1 MAKSETKNES
11 SYNDRA
17 LTEESKDAL
26 PKPQIEIIVDGN
38 SVFKPSMKT
47 YFVDEYDEDEGKF
60 TGVVMGEYC
69 SCDTVLSTHVVCTC
83 DTVCTCEAV
92 ETKPTQ
98 TVCSCDPVCTCES
111 VGTPTQTVCTCDPV
125 CTCQDVCSCDGYC
138 SCESYSSGGGG
149 TVSCGSPCACVP
161 VH

>member
-1 MAKSETKNES
+1 MAKSETKSES

-17 LTEESKDAL
+17 LTEGSADAL

-47 YFVDEYDEDEGKF
+47 YFVDEYDEDEGKY

-83 DTVCTCEAV
+83 DTVCTCE
-92 ETKPTQ
+92 
-98 TVCSCDPVCTCES
+98 TVDVGVTDCSCDAVCTCES
-111 VGTPTQTVCTCDPV
+111 VGTPTETVCTCDPV

-138 SCESYSSGGGG
+138 SCESYSSGVGGY
-149 TVSCGSPCACVP
+149 VSCGNPCACVP